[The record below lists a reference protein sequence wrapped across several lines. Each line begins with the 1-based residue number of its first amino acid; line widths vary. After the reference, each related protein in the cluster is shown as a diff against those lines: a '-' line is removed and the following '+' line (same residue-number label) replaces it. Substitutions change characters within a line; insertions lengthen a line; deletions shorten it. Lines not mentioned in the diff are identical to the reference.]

1 MNVEDEGA
9 RARRAAA
16 NRFLE
21 AVVTA
26 QSELP
31 ADILDAARGCAEPFH
46 EDHVIFAPGGTSIVA
61 LPTNVA
67 IVSSGVARK
76 FLLAS
81 YDRPDSLGDHIGHV
95 FCDWARGHGCEV
107 EWVQGDAIVAGKET
121 ERLPDSILE
130 ALERLGAK
138 EGGVSLNESIAFG
151 FPKPAPGAPD
161 MNIGDLLSEG
171 RIRRRRLKA
180 ASEEERQHTQ
190 TTMGW
195 NPGCYRRELQRL
207 GYLRPESFGLS
218 YSWWGSPPNYGIVHE
233 AKRILEDDAAAW
245 HQEHGDALG
254 RHRVVMQPATP
265 SPALGAIALGPMMAV
280 LSLMIRDRAGDHTS
294 FAEMGV
300 LQLIATC
307 EPSFSH
313 PWMDVEGVLVNLDR
327 TEREGWPWVQEQMNT
342 FESLV
347 PMDLRGRMSAE
358 DSHRLLTEGLG
369 WPQEWRSYLD
379 AMTIFEDPPPVVAPV
394 VTSPTASHSAS
405 EAICDF
411 TLYWDGRETP
421 PLARPDLSLAGSLPA
436 VARVVSPLLRE
447 LGGAA
452 EVNLLEDESLQEGL
466 LPVGSHLEATARL
479 DRVERR
485 DDGTIRV
492 WVERDLRDPSGNV
505 GWGRTLLQLG
515 GSPQSLAT
523 RDMEGAPDSS
533 LTIQRDKLLAGYSG
547 RLGDLAAA
555 IEDYPRVL
563 GTMALA
569 HRALGSLELVEG
581 LTRTTIRMGPPPED
595 GETVD
600 LFVRPGDDQTT
611 ACLLRRGAEA
621 GEPTLLVEQTF
632 ET

>member
-1 MNVEDEGA
+1 MNMDDEGV

-21 AVVTA
+21 SIVTA
-26 QSELP
+26 QSALSSE
-31 ADILDAARGCAEPFH
+31 ILDAARDCAGPFH
-46 EDHVIFAPGGTSIVA
+46 EDHVVFAPGGTSIVA

-67 IVSSGVARK
+67 IVNAGVARK

-107 EWVQGDAIVAGKET
+107 EWVQGDAIVAGKDPEH
-121 ERLPDSILE
+121 LPEPILE
-130 ALERLGAK
+130 ALVRLGA
-138 EGGVSLNESIAFG
+138 ERGGVSLNESIAFG

-180 ASEEERQHTQ
+180 ASEEERGHTHR
-190 TTMGW
+190 TMGW

-233 AKRILEDDAAAW
+233 AKRILEDDATAW
-245 HQEHGDALG
+245 FDEHGDTLG

-307 EPSFSH
+307 EPSFTH
-313 PWMDVEGVLVNLDR
+313 PWLDVEGVLVNLDR
-327 TEREGWPWVQEQMNT
+327 TEREGWDWVQGQMDT

-347 PMDLRGRMSAE
+347 AADLRGRMSAE

-379 AMTIFEDPPPVVAPV
+379 AMTIFEDPPPPQPEVEEVPE
-394 VTSPTASHSAS
+394 TFG
-405 EAICDF
+405 EAVCDF

-436 VARVVSPLLRE
+436 VARVVTPLLQE

-466 LPVGSHLEATARL
+466 LPVGSHLEATARV
-479 DRVERR
+479 DRVERA
-485 DDGTIRV
+485 DDGTMMV

-505 GWGRTLLQLG
+505 GWGRTILRLG
-515 GSPQSLAT
+515 GSPGDLGELT
-523 RDMEGAPDSS
+523 MDGTPDSS
-533 LTIQRDKLLAGYSG
+533 LTIHRDKLLASYSG
-547 RLGDLAAA
+547 RLGDLSDA
-555 IEDYPRVL
+555 IQAYPRVL
-563 GTMALA
+563 GSMALA
-569 HRALGSLELVEG
+569 HRALCSLELSPG
-581 LTRTTIRMGPPPED
+581 LTRTTIRLGPPPDD

-600 LFVRPGDDQTT
+600 LFVRTATGATT
-611 ACLLRRGAEA
+611 ACLLRRGDVA
-621 GEPTLLVEQTF
+621 GVPTLVVEQTT
-632 ET
+632 EI